1 MTTDSP
7 RIISRD
13 EARALGLKRFFTGKP
28 CKYGHVAE
36 RRVGN
41 YACMECDRARALAWR
56 DANLEKARERER
68 KRTRKRAANLE
79 KAQ

>member
-1 MTTDSP
+1 MWHT
-7 RIISRD
+7 
-13 EARALGLKRFFTGKP
+13 L
-28 CKYGHVAE
+28 
-36 RRVGN
+36 
-41 YACMECDRARALAWR
+41 LAWR